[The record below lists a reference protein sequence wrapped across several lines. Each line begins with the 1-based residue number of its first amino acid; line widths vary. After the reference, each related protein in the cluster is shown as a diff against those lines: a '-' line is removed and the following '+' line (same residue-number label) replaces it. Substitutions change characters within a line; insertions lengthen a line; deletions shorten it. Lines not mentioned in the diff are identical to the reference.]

1 MPSIGFAVGVV
12 PGIGMSL
19 FEAGSFAFG
28 IEGMPGIS
36 CFPVVSFIPGIGGMD
51 TSGLAEESLTTGI
64 A

>member
-12 PGIGMSL
+12 IGIGMSIV
-19 FEAGSFAFG
+19 EAGSFAFG

-36 CFPVVSFIPGIGGMD
+36 CFPVVSFIPGIAGMD
-51 TSGLAEESLTTGI
+51 TLGLAEESFETGI